1 MLNLDLCT
9 KKIGKSFAMTPLS
22 TVNNPI
28 TIPSSYIKNY
38 MNIGLIAILVMMCN
52 IFSLQTAK
60 DLFVCVSNINPE
72 TDEETFSNFL
82 EGRAGGDAEVIC
94 VVFSEDKSTAVVEF
108 SSPVGKLSH

>member
-1 MLNLDLCT
+1 
-9 KKIGKSFAMTPLS
+9 
-22 TVNNPI
+22 
-28 TIPSSYIKNY
+28 
-38 MNIGLIAILVMMCN
+38 MCN

>member
-9 KKIGKSFAMTPLS
+9 KKIGKSLAMTPLS

-38 MNIGLIAILVMMCN
+38 IGLVAILVLMCN